1 MVLLGAGTLL
11 FVTFMALLIVLP
23 LYFWLKALLDVVG
36 APEPAF
42 GPPGDNCKNA
52 WLIGLIVAVALPA
65 GVIVGAA
72 LWWTQGRG
80 PLRHGQPVPRPFW
93 APRPAAR

>member
-1 MVLLGAGTLL
+1 MVLLGVMPILFIVFVMLL
-11 FVTFMALLIVLP
+11 VMLP
-23 LYFWLKALLDVVG
+23 FAFWLIALLDVSR

-42 GPPGDNCKNA
+42 GPPEDNCKNA
-52 WLIGLIVAVALPA
+52 WLIGLIVAVVLPA
-65 GVIVGAA
+65 GTIVGAV

-80 PLRHGQPVPRPFW
+80 PLRLGQPVPRPFW